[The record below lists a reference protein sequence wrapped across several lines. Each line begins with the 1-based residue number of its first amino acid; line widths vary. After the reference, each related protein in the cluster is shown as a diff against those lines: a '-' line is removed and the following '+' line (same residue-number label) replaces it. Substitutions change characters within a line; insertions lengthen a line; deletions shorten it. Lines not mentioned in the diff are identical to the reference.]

1 MIASLA
7 TLVLPTPEKVPVI
20 SYKGTDP
27 LQERL
32 FQEYG
37 IEVPVWYWGDPPQRL
52 LRISAQL
59 YNSVEQ
65 YRYLA
70 EKLAALL

>member
-1 MIASLA
+1 MA
-7 TLVLPTPEKVPVI
+7 TIVLPTPEKIPST

-27 LQERL
+27 LQEIL
-32 FQEYG
+32 FKEYG
-37 IEVPVWYWGDPPQRL
+37 IEIPVWYWGDPLQRL

-65 YRYLA
+65 YRYLG
-70 EKLAALL
+70 EKLVRVLTN